1 MKATRIFANIL
12 RNQSGGVAVYAA
24 IFSVLGI
31 GAGALAI
38 DIGRMTLLRA
48 EMQNRAD
55 AGAMAGA
62 RYLDGRDGAQG
73 RATEVAID
81 AMQEYSNMSNG
92 AELSVPT
99 AGIEFY
105 TTLDPLVA
113 ATSDADSQ
121 FIRVTLEPRQMTV
134 YFRRVLDILA
144 GQANSTL
151 TTLNA
156 TAVAGTQPFICNA
169 PPLMICDYNDP
180 PGSGPDLKSPDNIGR
195 QVRLKEPQGGGNQ
208 AWAPGNYGLLAVNG
222 SNAAGDAEAALAAVT
237 PAACYSYLVQTNP
250 GSVTNK
256 VKDGINA
263 RFDLPGN
270 SWPYPAPNVI
280 NYPRDAAIIADSTA
294 TLGDGNWDLTTY
306 WSDKHNGDPVPIE
319 LSSIIPATNMQA
331 TRYQTYLYELGETFW
346 VQSDSGMPG
355 YGKATIHPTSGP
367 MPGGYMAV
375 TPDPAAYPD
384 VPVDPANPDDPNY
397 DGEPSQAVASD
408 GPARRIVEVALL
420 KCATYNVQGSGSY
433 PTEGNY
439 LEMFITEHVPDP
451 PNAAIYGEVLRAL
464 TPLNSP
470 EFYSNVML
478 VE

>member
-1 MKATRIFANIL
+1 MKATRSFTNIL
-12 RNQSGGVAVYAA
+12 PNQSGGVAVYAA
-24 IFSVLGI
+24 IFSMLGI

-38 DIGRMTLLRA
+38 DIGRMTLVRA

-73 RATEVAID
+73 RATEVAIE

-92 AELSVPT
+92 SELSVPA

-113 ATSDADSQ
+113 ATSDTDSG

-180 PGSGPDLKSPDNIGR
+180 AGSGPDLKDPDNIGR

-208 AWAPGNYGLLAVNG
+208 AWAPGNFGLLAVNG

-237 PAACYSYLVQTNP
+237 PNACYGYLVQTNP
-250 GSVTNK
+250 GSMTNR
-256 VKDGINA
+256 VKKGINA
-263 RFDLPGN
+263 RFDMPGN

-280 NYPRDAAIIADSTA
+280 NYPRDAVIIADSSA
-294 TLGDGNWDLTTY
+294 TLGDGVWDLTTY
-306 WSDKHNGDPVPIE
+306 WDDKHDDDPVPLD
-319 LSSIIPATNMQA
+319 LSSIAGTGMQA
-331 TRYQTYLYELGETFW
+331 TRYQTYLYELGEAFW
-346 VQSDSGMPG
+346 VQADNTLPG
-355 YGKATIHPTSGP
+355 YGKATIHPATGP
-367 MPGGYMAV
+367 MPSGY
-375 TPDPAAYPD
+375 AAAATQSED
-384 VPVDPANPDDPNY
+384 VPEDDDNPDDPDY

-420 KCATYNVQGSGSY
+420 KCNTHNVQGSGSY

-439 LEMFITEHVPDP
+439 LEMFITEYVPDP

>member
-1 MKATRIFANIL
+1 MKATKVFANIL

-62 RYLDGRDGAQG
+62 RYLDGRDGARG
-73 RATEVAID
+73 RATEVAIE
-81 AMQEYSNMSNG
+81 AMREYSNMSNG
-92 AELSVPT
+92 AELTVPT

-105 TTLDPLVA
+105 TTVDPLVA
-113 ATSDADSQ
+113 ATGDADSR

-134 YFRRVLDILA
+134 YFRRVLDLLA

-180 PGSGPDLKSPDNIGR
+180 PGSGPDLKDPNNIGR

-208 AWAPGNYGLLAVNG
+208 TWAPGNYGLLSVNG

-237 PAACYSYLVQTNP
+237 PNACYGYLVETNP

-270 SWPYPAPNVI
+270 PWPYPAPNVI
-280 NYPRDAAIIADSTA
+280 TYPRDLALILDSTA
-294 TLGDGNWDLTTY
+294 TLGNGVWDLLTY
-306 WSDKHNGDPVPIE
+306 WLTKHNAAPVPLNL
-319 LSSIIPATNMQA
+319 LSIAGTGMPA
-331 TRYQTYLYELGETFW
+331 TRYQTYLYELGETFL
-346 VQSDSGMPG
+346 VQTDGAAGTGRS
-355 YGKATIHPTSGP
+355 TIHPAP
-367 MPGGYMAV
+367 A
-375 TPDPAAYPD
+375 DPADYPAGYTAVAAQPPD
-384 VPVDPANPDDPNY
+384 VPVDPANPDNPNF

-408 GPARRIVEVALL
+408 GPARRIIEVALL
-420 KCATYNVQGSGSY
+420 KCATYDIHGSGSY

-439 LEMFITEHVPDP
+439 LDMFVTEYVQDP

>member
-1 MKATRIFANIL
+1 MKATRSFTNIL

-24 IFSVLGI
+24 IFSMLGI

-73 RATEVAID
+73 RATEVATE

-92 AELSVPT
+92 SELSVPA
-99 AGIEFY
+99 AGIDFY

-113 ATSDADSQ
+113 ATSDLDSG

-144 GQANSTL
+144 GQTNATS

-169 PPLMICDYNDP
+169 PPLMICDFNDP
-180 PGSGPDLKSPDNIGR
+180 AGSGPDLKDPDNIGR
-195 QVRLKEPQGGGNQ
+195 QVRLKEPQGGGSQ

-237 PAACYSYLVQTNP
+237 PDACYAYLVQTNP
-250 GSVTNK
+250 GSMTNR
-256 VKDGINA
+256 VKKGINA
-263 RFDLPGN
+263 RFDLPAN
-270 SWPYPAPNVI
+270 PWPYPAPNVI
-280 NYPRDAAIIADSTA
+280 NYPRDAVIIADSTA
-294 TLGDGNWDLTTY
+294 TLGDGVWDLTTY
-306 WSDKHNGDPVPIE
+306 WSARHGGALVPPE
-319 LSSIIPATNMQA
+319 LSSIAGTGEQA
-331 TRYQTYLYELGETFW
+331 TRYQTYLYELGETFL
-346 VQSDSGMPG
+346 VQADSNEPG
-355 YGKATIHPTSGP
+355 YGKATIHPTVATPPGYAAVGP
-367 MPGGYMAV
+367 NPTGA
-375 TPDPAAYPD
+375 D
-384 VPVDPANPDDPNY
+384 VPVDGANPDDPEY
-397 DGEPSQAVASD
+397 DGEPSQTVASD

-420 KCATYNVQGSGSY
+420 KCATHNVQGSGSY

-439 LEMFITEHVPDP
+439 LEMFITEYVPNP

>member
-1 MKATRIFANIL
+1 MKATRSFTNIL

-24 IFSVLGI
+24 IFSMLGI

-55 AGAMAGA
+55 AGAMAGV
-62 RYLDGRDGAQG
+62 RYLDGRDGARG
-73 RATEVAID
+73 RASEVAIE

-92 AELSVPT
+92 SELSVPA

-105 TTLDPLVA
+105 TTMNPLVA
-113 ATSDADSQ
+113 ATSDADSG

-180 PGSGPDLKSPDNIGR
+180 VGAGPDLKDPDNIGR
-195 QVRLKEPQGGGNQ
+195 QVRLKEPQGGANQ

-222 SNAAGDAEAALAAVT
+222 SDEADVAEAALAAVT
-237 PAACYSYLVQTNP
+237 PDACYGYLVQTNP
-250 GSVTNK
+250 GSMTNK
-256 VKDGINA
+256 VKKGINA

-280 NYPRDAAIIADSTA
+280 NYPRDAAILADSTA
-294 TLGDGNWDLTTY
+294 TLGNGNWDLNTY
-306 WSDKHNGDPVPIE
+306 WDDKHDNASMPMA
-319 LSSIIPATNMQA
+319 LSNIVGSGSKA
-331 TRYQTYLYELGETFW
+331 TRYQTYLYELGETFL
-346 VQSDSGMPG
+346 VRSDGAAG
-355 YGKATIHPTSGP
+355 TGKSTIHPAPANPADYP
-367 MPGGYMAV
+367 MGYTAV
-375 TPDPAAYPD
+375 TPPLWD
-384 VPVDPANPDDPNY
+384 VPEDNDNPDDPDY
-397 DGEPSQAVASD
+397 DGVPSQAMASD
-408 GPARRIVEVALL
+408 GPARRIIEVALL
-420 KCATYNVQGSGSY
+420 KCATYDIHGGNSY

-439 LEMFITEHVPDP
+439 LEMFITEYVPDP
-451 PNAAIYGEVLRAL
+451 PDAAIYGEVVRGL